1 MHAIPE
7 FICLS
12 CVVLSVILKYL
23 KEPCLVDKV
32 RENLPGMECPVE
44 QACFLPAL
52 RLPVPD
58 AGAVDRNQHLFLKM
72 SGIHCFPFEEPFTR
86 RPYKGVYCSS
96 KEKEGEMEEH
106 VFNHKAWNV
115 RNDVF

>member
-1 MHAIPE
+1 M
-7 FICLS
+7 
-12 CVVLSVILKYL
+12 
-23 KEPCLVDKV
+23 DKV

-96 KEKEGEMEEH
+96 KEKEGEIEEN
-106 VFNHKAWNV
+106 VFLHKAWNV
-115 RNDVF
+115 RNNVF